1 MSTVTIGSFL
11 REKAQNM
18 AKWLREEGI
27 EHTLGPLQE
36 LQAVALAQALREHY
50 NDAIEQRC
58 FGKLCDD
65 KENIP
70 PEVLQ
75 IVLLV
80 WKREDLHDKFWRY
93 LKLFSDT
100 VSNDE

>member
-18 AKWLREEGI
+18 ANWLREEGI

-36 LQAVALAQALREHY
+36 LQAVALAQALHEHCSE
-50 NDAIEQRC
+50 AIKKRC
-58 FGKLCDD
+58 FAKLCDD
-65 KENIP
+65 KENVP
-70 PEVLQ
+70 LEVLQ

-100 VSNDE
+100 VSSDE